1 MVFSAKSRVE
11 VAVALLGALGM
22 VASGPSPAFA
32 TPTAPMIALTG
43 QLIQL
48 ADQAGPGVAAVRTAD
63 KQLVPV
69 AASAVKNLK
78 PGSAVTLSV
87 VVPAAVRS
95 VAAANGSMTVR
106 GPSGRTMSTLLDAQ
120 DLVAASD
127 GTPEPATSDLGR
139 ASVASAVSTGQA
151 LSVSA
156 VVSAADPVER
166 YARATR
172 RLFVAVASPLGWPT
186 PNMVTQAQIRTQ
198 VAKASNYWSTV
209 SSGGVTLDVAT
220 ITAPYTSAFTCADPL
235 SMFNEAVA
243 MTGFNF
249 DANTSVVVELPRGI
263 SGSTSCSYGL
273 GTMGANVNDW
283 GALYVSDDVFP
294 VLAHELGHNMSLHH
308 ADTLGCPSTS
318 DSAFDGT
325 NWTGNCQEA
334 SYGDGED
341 VMSAS
346 PPDFAPFL
354 SSPQSLR
361 TGLLPASAV
370 TVISNNSTTN
380 VTLNALGSLSGVR
393 AAEVIDPTNN
403 VSYFVEYRVATA
415 PDTPN
420 VWGDAVGV
428 RVLRI
433 NATTG
438 TTVLLDPTPTGT
450 SGDADATLRAGGTFT
465 SYSGA
470 IQVTTVST
478 TATTA
483 TIIITSSIAAFA
495 DRTAPAVMITGK
507 PAALTASGT
516 AAFSFAG
523 TDNTDPVS
531 SLRYVCSLD
540 GAPGLPCT
548 NSAMYAGLS
557 SALHTFTVKVIDPTG
572 NSSSAAYSWRVDR
585 VAPTLAMTGPG
596 TPYTLTTSL
605 APAWSA
611 KDVGGGLANV
621 DVRWARAA
629 YNGGFTSPAYP
640 SSWQRTTATKGTL
653 SGAAPGYTYCFW
665 ARARDKAGNVS
676 AWSPPR
682 CSAVGLDDRSLT
694 ASTGWTRV
702 ANSVFYRSTATATS
716 RSGVALVRKGVQAK
730 RIYLVATR
738 CPSCGTVGVYWNGT
752 LIKKVNLS
760 ASTTT
765 RRSVLGI
772 TSFSSVRS
780 GTLTIRTLIRNKTVQ
795 IDGVALVRG

>member
-1 MVFSAKSRVE
+1 MVFAAKSRVGM
-11 VAVALLGALGM
+11 AFALLGALGTM
-22 VASGPSPAFA
+22 TFGPTPAYA
-32 TPTAPMIALTG
+32 TPTAPMVTLTG
-43 QLIQL
+43 QLTQL

-78 PGSAVTLSV
+78 PGSAVTLNV

-95 VAAANGSMTVR
+95 VAAVNHSLTVR
-106 GPSGRTMSTLLDAQ
+106 GPNGRTTSTPLDAQ
-120 DLVAASD
+120 DLAAASD

-139 ASVASAVSTGQA
+139 ASVASAVSSGQA

-156 VVSAADPVER
+156 VVSAADPVGS

-172 RLFVAVASPLGWPT
+172 HLFVAAVTPLGWPT
-186 PNMVTQAQIRTQ
+186 PNGVSQTQIQTQ
-198 VAKASNYWSTV
+198 VAGASNYWSTV
-209 SSGGVTLDVAT
+209 SGGGVALDIAT
-220 ITAPYTSAFTCADPL
+220 ITAPYPSAYTCADPIGI
-235 SMFNEAVA
+235 FNEAV
-243 MTGFNF
+243 MRTGFNF
-249 DANTSVVVELPRGI
+249 DANTSLVVELPPGI
-263 SGSTSCSYGL
+263 PGCSYGL
-273 GTMGANVNDW
+273 GTIGANVNDW
-283 GALYVSDDVFP
+283 GALYVSDNVFP
-294 VLAHELGHNMSLHH
+294 VLAHELGHNMSLQH

-325 NWTGNCQEA
+325 NWTGLNCQEA

-346 PPDFAPFL
+346 PRDFAPFL
-354 SSPQSLR
+354 SSPQSLS
-361 TGLLPASAV
+361 TGLLPASAA
-370 TVISNNSTTN
+370 TVISTNGTTD

-393 AAEVIDPTNN
+393 AAEVVDPTNN
-403 VSYFVEYRVATA
+403 VSYYVEYRVATA

-420 VWGDAVGV
+420 VWGDAIGV

-438 TTVLLDPTPTGT
+438 ATVLLDPTPTGT
-450 SGDADATLRAGGTFT
+450 SSDVDATLHVGGTFT

-478 TATTA
+478 TSTTA
-483 TIIITSSIAAFA
+483 TVRITSSTITALT
-495 DRTAPAVMITGK
+495 DRTAPVVMITGK

-523 TDNTDPVS
+523 TDSTDPVG

-540 GAPGLPCT
+540 GAASLPCT
-548 NSAMYAGLS
+548 SPATYVGLS
-557 SALHTFTVKVIDPTG
+557 SALHTFTVKVLDPSG
-572 NSSSAAYSWRVDR
+572 NSSSAAYTWRVDR
-585 VAPTLAMTGPG
+585 VAPTLTMTGPA
-596 TPYTLTTSL
+596 TPYALTTSL

-611 KDVGGGLANV
+611 KDAGGGMANV

-629 YNGGFTSPAYP
+629 YNGGFTSPVYP
-640 SSWQRTTATKGTL
+640 SSWQRTTATKATL
-653 SGAAPGYTYCFW
+653 SGAAPGYTYCFS
-665 ARARDKAGNVS
+665 ARARDRAGNVS

-682 CSAVGLDDRSLT
+682 CSAVALDDRSLT

-702 ANSVFYRSTATATS
+702 ASSVFYRSTATATS
-716 RSGVALVRKGVQAK
+716 RSAVTLVRKGVQAK

-738 CPSCGTVGVYWNGT
+738 CSSCGTVGVYWNGT
-752 LIKKVNLS
+752 LIRKVNLY

-765 RRSVLGI
+765 RRSVFGI
-772 TSFSSVRS
+772 TTFSSVRS
-780 GTLTIRTLIRNKTVQ
+780 GTLTIRTLIGNKAVQ